1 MKDIAPGLLDKIQKD
16 FAEALAKSPVAKRL
30 DDLIE
35 KGLATHGDSLKY
47 AQEVGDILR
56 KVFAK
61 HLTAD
66 ALPDG
71 RMYYNIAKRILEPT
85 LTSEHHIVANMA
97 ARVQEVLNANAGLG
111 LKGIKPPPD
120 EWRIKGIV
128 DRLAVEEDFDKIK
141 WILDE
146 PIRNFAQHV
155 VDETVRVN
163 ADFHF
168 ESGMSPTITRTVVSE
183 TCDWCDKLAGVY
195 KYEDVKETGNPV
207 FMRHERCDCLVEY
220 DPGDGKKVNVHS
232 KKAAGSAE
240 DIAWQKQVAK
250 KREERRAE
258 DAEWNKR
265 AEAVA
270 KAAAERRA
278 KK

>member
-16 FAEALAKSPVAKRL
+16 FADALAKSPAAKRL

-85 LTSEHHIVANMA
+85 LTSEHHLVANMA

-111 LKGIKPPPD
+111 LKGI
-120 EWRIKGIV
+120 I
-128 DRLAVEEDFDKIK
+128 DRLAVDEDFNKIK

-207 FMRHERCDCLVEY
+207 FMRHEHCDCLVED
-220 DPGDGKKVNVHS
+220 DPGDGRKQNVHT
-232 KKAAGSAE
+232 KKWS
-240 DIAWQKQVAK
+240 
-250 KREERRAE
+250 
-258 DAEWNKR
+258 
-265 AEAVA
+265 
-270 KAAAERRA
+270 
-278 KK
+278 